1 MSSHRRPDLKTTAY
15 LTARARVL
23 REETHCA
30 ICGRPVDKDA
40 PPRTKWSPSVDHI
53 VSPLDG
59 GHSSDRR
66 GLRLTHYSCNS
77 RKGRGRTVIVP
88 KVSRNL

>member
-1 MSSHRRPDLKTTAY
+1 MTQQDKPDPANDN
-15 LTARARVL
+15 AGQEPRAAAP
-23 REETHCA
+23 CA
-30 ICGRPVDKDA
+30 ICGKPVDKDA

-59 GHSSDRR
+59 GHGSDRR